1 MLFNGRRI
9 MNAAIFAVWLTVSAA
24 AQTGTAGSVQRMPSK
39 PIRPFVVL
47 TAQSLADAEKK
58 LHPANKV
65 EELTGGE
72 GMQLRVALQH
82 EKDTQADTGELHDAS
97 DDVYYVIEGS
107 ATLTLGG
114 TLEGAREVEPGEWR
128 GRIAG
133 GQKVE
138 ITKGDLVIVPRGTP
152 HQRSTVGQD
161 FSMILIKVYA
171 DPRPAPPSKVKH

>member
-1 MLFNGRRI
+1 MLFNGRCMI
-9 MNAAIFAVWLTVSAA
+9 SATVFVMSLNFSVA
-24 AQTGTAGSVQRMPSK
+24 AQTGTAGSAQRMPSK
-39 PIRPFVVL
+39 AIRPYVVL
-47 TAQSLADAEKK
+47 PAQSLAEAEKK

-65 EELTGGE
+65 DELIGGE

-82 EKDTQADTGELHDAS
+82 EKETQAATGELHDAS

-114 TLEGAREVEPGEWR
+114 TLEAPKEVEPGEWR
-128 GRIAG
+128 GRIVG

-161 FSMILIKVYA
+161 FSMILIKVWA
-171 DPRPAPPSKVKH
+171 DPRPAPPPKAKQ